1 MLNLN
6 LIIPKFSLLLHN
18 TLYYFLKIL
27 TFYVKSKKMESFSL
41 FSFKKWYTKIQTQ
54 TKGE

>member
-18 TLYYFLKIL
+18 TLSYFLKIL
-27 TFYVKSKKMESFSL
+27 TFCSKSEKIESFSL

>member
-1 MLNLN
+1 MLNLK

-18 TLYYFLKIL
+18 TLSYFLKIL
-27 TFYVKSKKMESFSL
+27 TFCSKSEKIESFSL
-41 FSFKKWYTKIQTQ
+41 FSFKKWYTKIQTK